1 MNPNGPRWLMSRGEG
16 ERSVAIMKR
25 IAKMNKKEVC
35 ECKCCHHLRL
45 NFHKV
50 RPQKNTGLFGKFS
63 QIADPRPPPLLET
76 LCSKQKKLGD

>member
-1 MNPNGPRWLMSRGEG
+1 
-16 ERSVAIMKR
+16 MKR

-63 QIADPRPPPLLET
+63 QMAAPPPPPPPPFWEPLIQKT
-76 LCSKQKKLGD
+76 LPEAQRTQGIASLT